1 MDRTFVE
8 KVREFNRYYLVAMN
22 LLGNHYLDSEYSAS
36 DARVLF
42 ELYDNNG
49 CNAKDIVE
57 SLHIDKSYLSKIL
70 AKYEKQGYLDRIPSI
85 KDKRYY
91 DLYLNDKGKAMAEE
105 LMEKSNVDIAN
116 ILQHLDNEQQQLFI
130 QSLETITRLL
140 RKEDSDE
147 SCTI

>member
-1 MDRTFVE
+1 MNREFVE

-22 LLGNHYLDSEYSAS
+22 LLGNHYLDSDYSAS

-70 AKYEKQGYLDRIPSI
+70 AKYEKQGYLDRIPST

-91 DLYLNDKGKAMAEE
+91 DLYLNDKGKVMAEE
-105 LMEKSNVDIAN
+105 LMEKSNEEIDS
-116 ILQHLDNEQQQLFI
+116 ILHHLTNEQQQLFI
-130 QSLETITRLL
+130 QSLETITKLL
-140 RKEDSDE
+140 RKDDSNE